1 MAFPHGL
8 AVCHS
13 LLLDGRF
20 VLGGDFH
27 DRQHPREPSS
37 SVSDASLRTARRG
50 PESTARLLE
59 DESFEQTTLTR
70 SSPNHAL
77 DKYIAIT
84 L

>member
-8 AVCHS
+8 AFGHS

-20 VLGGDFH
+20 VLDGDFH

-37 SVSDASLRTARRG
+37 SVSDAALRTARRG

-59 DESFEQTTLTR
+59 DESFEDSTLTR

-77 DKYIAIT
+77 AKYIAIT
-84 L
+84 

>member
-37 SVSDASLRTARRG
+37 SGL
-50 PESTARLLE
+50 ESTARLLE